1 MSATA
6 LKPSPNQTWPGRRA
20 AKHRAPET
28 APLGRD
34 FALLCVGQTVSQVGS
49 RGFGVAIALWA
60 LAATG
65 SAAIVGLAS
74 SVTVGVFTAAQ
85 LPAGRISDRFDRRRV
100 MLVCDVGSALAV
112 GSLVPMAFQ
121 LPLVLV
127 VVSVLAISWAMRGT
141 AENAAVPNTVD
152 DAQLPR
158 AITLIHGRGYAT
170 GIAGPLLA
178 GGLFVIAPTL
188 PFLLDACSYL
198 VAAGCAALVR
208 RPLRADPRP
217 GRVLGGPADGFR
229 TIWRQPYLRLA
240 TLVTSA
246 TGFVISCS
254 GLILVIVLYRHGVQP
269 STVGLA
275 VTATYVGGLAGTV
288 LTRAGGCVLPP
299 HSVIVTGLAV
309 GALATGLLVTASPVA
324 VGVGCCLLLLAQPL
338 WGIPLATGWAR
349 LVPDESRGRAD
360 AAIGLVVAIPS
371 AVAPAIVGIIVE
383 IATPAMVGL
392 LLTALIGVTALVAA
406 TGLRPGRVV
415 I

>member
-1 MSATA
+1 
-6 LKPSPNQTWPGRRA
+6 
-20 AKHRAPET
+20 
-28 APLGRD
+28 
-34 FALLCVGQTVSQVGS
+34 
-49 RGFGVAIALWA
+49 
-60 LAATG
+60 
-65 SAAIVGLAS
+65 
-74 SVTVGVFTAAQ
+74 
-85 LPAGRISDRFDRRRV
+85 

-158 AITLIHGRGYAT
+158 AITLIHSRGYAT

-178 GGLFVIAPTL
+178 GGFFVIAPAL

-217 GRVLGGPADGFR
+217 GRVLGGPTNGFR

-240 TLVTSA
+240 TLVMSA

-254 GLILVIVLYRHGVQP
+254 GLILVIVLDRHGVPP
-269 STVGLA
+269 SAIGVA

-371 AVAPAIVGIIVE
+371 AVAPAIVGLIVE

>member
-1 MSATA
+1 
-6 LKPSPNQTWPGRRA
+6 
-20 AKHRAPET
+20 
-28 APLGRD
+28 
-34 FALLCVGQTVSQVGS
+34 
-49 RGFGVAIALWA
+49 
-60 LAATG
+60 
-65 SAAIVGLAS
+65 
-74 SVTVGVFTAAQ
+74 
-85 LPAGRISDRFDRRRV
+85 

-121 LPLVLV
+121 LPLVLA
-127 VVSVLAISWAMRGT
+127 VVSVLAISWAVRGT

-217 GRVLGGPADGFR
+217 GRVLGGPTNGFR
-229 TIWRQPYLRLA
+229 TIWRRPYLRLA
-240 TLVTSA
+240 TLVMSA

-254 GLILVIVLYRHGVQP
+254 GLILVIVLDRHGVPP
-269 STVGLA
+269 SAIGVA

>member
-1 MSATA
+1 V
-6 LKPSPNQTWPGRRA
+6 GRRRSA
-20 AKHRAPET
+20 
-28 APLGRD
+28 
-34 FALLCVGQTVSQVGS
+34 
-49 RGFGVAIALWA
+49 VAIARPA
-60 LAATG
+60 LATTGTPATL
-65 SAAIVGLAS
+65 GLVS

-127 VVSVLAISWAMRGT
+127 VVSVLAISWAVRGT

-152 DAQLPR
+152 DVQLPR

-217 GRVLGGPADGFR
+217 GRVLGGPTDGFR

-246 TGFVISCS
+246 TGFVISCC
-254 GLILVIVLYRHGVQP
+254 GLILVIVLDRHGVQP
-269 STVGLA
+269 STIGLV

-288 LTRAGGCVLPP
+288 LTRAGGRVVAP
-299 HSVIVTGLAV
+299 HNVILTGLAV

-338 WGIPLATGWAR
+338 WGIPLATGWAQ
-349 LVPDESRGRAD
+349 LVPDGSRGRAD

-371 AVAPAIVGIIVE
+371 AVAPAIVGLIVE

-406 TGLRPGRVV
+406 SGLRPGRVV